1 MIFPARTLLTRATAG
16 IAGFFLFGAQLWAGD
31 FSVSPIR
38 LDLGPN
44 VRSGVITV
52 KNEGKNK
59 LSFQLKAM
67 AWTQDAAGA
76 DQYADTG
83 DLIFFPKLMTIEAG
97 EETLVRV
104 GARKPVVPVENAYRL
119 FIEELPGPV
128 EAVPEGKS
136 ARINVLLRFGAPVF
150 VTPLK
155 PVDSAEIL
163 DVGLAKGTV
172 AVSIRNTG
180 NRHQMVQGVQLKGTD
195 AQGAEVYAL
204 TLADRYLLPGTTKS
218 FSTVVE
224 PSQCTRIAVLTVEL
238 KTDKLSLQR
247 KLDVSRAMCS

>member
-1 MIFPARTLLTRATAG
+1 MNFPARTLLTRATAG
-16 IAGFFLFGAQLWAGD
+16 IAGFFLLTAQLWAGD

-38 LDLGPN
+38 LELGAS

-52 KNEGKNK
+52 KNEGKTK

-67 AWTQDAAGA
+67 AWTQDLAGA
-76 DQYADTG
+76 DQYSETG

-104 GARKPVVPVENAYRL
+104 GARTPVVPVEKAYRL

-128 EAVPEGKS
+128 EPVPEGKG

-155 PVDSAEIL
+155 SADSAEIL

-172 AVSIRNTG
+172 GVSIRNTG
-180 NRHQMVQGVQLKGTD
+180 NRHQVVQGVHLKGIN

-204 TLADRYLLPGTTKS
+204 TLADRYLLAGTTKS
-218 FSTVVE
+218 YNTVIE
-224 PSQCTRIAVLTVEL
+224 SSQCTRIVALSVEL